1 MNLQLGRAFKIVLQ
15 TTPYLLYRAAV
26 YGILCGTVALLLL
39 VLALIGRV
47 FGGGAALVLF
57 VIGVGAGS
65 FGLPLLREYV
75 LYLLRAGHVAVI
87 TEIIEQGSLPED
99 VNQTQW
105 GRDKVMAYFKE
116 ISVLA
121 LIDQLIKGII
131 GMLNRVL
138 FNVMTIL
145 PIPGLEGAAKVAQK
159 VVDFSLTYVDESIL
173 SYTFKTRNEN
183 VYDAAK
189 TGIILYCQAWK
200 GLLKNAVAL
209 TLLSYGFIVV
219 STLVFLIPL
228 GGIALAMPESWAFA
242 KFMLFVLALFMGFS
256 LKWIIFDPVACTAT
270 ILTFLKETEGM
281 TPDPEW
287 EARVE
292 QVSDKFREL
301 KDKAV
306 AYVKEKRGGESA
318 PVAPPSASEQQA
330 PSTPEAPS
338 ADKPTDE
345 TTPPVKP
352 PESE

>member
-1 MNLQLGRAFKIVLQ
+1 MKGNAMNLQLGRAFKIVLQ

-105 GRDKVMAYFKE
+105 GRDKVTAYFKE

-121 LIDQLIKGII
+121 LVDQLIKGII

-145 PIPGLEGAAKVAQK
+145 PIPGLEGAAKVARK

-228 GGIALAMPESWAFA
+228 GGIALAMPETWAFA

-256 LKWIIFDPVACTAT
+256 LKWIAFDPIACTAT

-287 EARVE
+287 ESRVE
-292 QVSDKFREL
+292 QASDKFREL

-306 AYVKEKRGGESA
+306 AYVKKTAAQESVPA
-318 PVAPPSASEQQA
+318 PEEQA
-330 PSTPEAPS
+330 PSTPEAQP
-338 ADKPTDE
+338 ADNLTDE
-345 TTPPVKP
+345 NPSQGSH
-352 PESE
+352 SEAD